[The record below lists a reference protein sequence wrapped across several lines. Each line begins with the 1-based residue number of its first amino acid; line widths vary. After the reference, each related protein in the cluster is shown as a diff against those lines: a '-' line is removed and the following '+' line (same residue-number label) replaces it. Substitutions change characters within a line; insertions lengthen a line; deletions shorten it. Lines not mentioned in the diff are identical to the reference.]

1 MMVRMGTMAGT
12 MAGGSSDS
20 WDPILPANLGPID
33 PNVKAQLVTE
43 ATTLPDSEAQ
53 DILDISD
60 ATPLGHRTMVM
71 RYGIGAGVGLVLG
84 FVIAKIL
91 RK

>member
-1 MMVRMGTMAGT
+1 MMIRMGT

-20 WDPILPANLGPID
+20 WGPVLPANLGPID
-33 PNVKAQLVTE
+33 PTVKAQLMAE

-53 DILDISD
+53 DILDIGD
-60 ATPLGHRTMVM
+60 ATPLGHRSMLI
-71 RYGIGAGVGLVLG
+71 RYGIGAGAGLIIG
-84 FVIAKIL
+84 FVIAKLL